1 MRISD
6 WSSDVCS
13 SDLIFLIAFTV
24 LLFTDLYLVKPVG
37 ADNAL
42 SLPYQV
48 GKIANW
54 RPAAIVSV
62 VASTS
67 IGCLL
72 LSGAAGPAAAL
83 WSSLATALSQFL
95 LYLGAWR
102 SEERRVGKE
111 CVSTGR
117 SGWSPVH

>member
-1 MRISD
+1 MFEQAGNVRISRQAVVFCFGVLVSVGLMLD
-6 WSSDVCS
+6 FMEH
-13 SDLIFLIAFTV
+13 LATALKAMGIFLIAFTV

-72 LSGAAGPAAAL
+72 LSGDRK
-83 WSSLATALSQFL
+83 S
-95 LYLGAWR
+95 
-102 SEERRVGKE
+102 V
-111 CVSTGR
+111 V
-117 SGWSPVH
+117 